1 MVNVRAAACAV
12 LLTMTAPSPSLAQS
26 APHVLHD
33 SDQADAERWF
43 AVHRSYVDR
52 ANTGDVRLLF
62 LGDSLT
68 YGWLVDGLATWKSA
82 FVPLGAQDFGI
93 GGDRT
98 DDVLWRIHHGELDR
112 IAPRLVVL
120 SIGTNDLGIRRSV
133 DETVAGIVACVRAI
147 RAKLPKTSTLVIG
160 IFPRGTGGPST
171 PIRRSVTGVNA
182 RVAKLDDGRHV
193 RYLDS
198 GVVFLAPDGSLKPAL
213 FRPDRRHL
221 SSAGY
226 RAWSES
232 LRPKID
238 ALLR

>member
-1 MVNVRAAACAV
+1 
-12 LLTMTAPSPSLAQS
+12 MTAPSPSFAQS

-43 AVHRSYVDR
+43 ALHRSYVDR
-52 ANTGDVRLLF
+52 ANAGDVRLLF

-120 SIGTNDLGIRRSV
+120 SIGTNDLGIGRSV

-171 PIRRSVTGVNA
+171 PIRRSVSGVNA
-182 RVAKLDDGRHV
+182 RVAKLDDGRRV
-193 RYLDS
+193 RYVDS
-198 GVVFLAPDGSLKPAL
+198 GVVFLAPNGSLKAAL

-232 LRPKID
+232 LRPKIA

>member
-1 MVNVRAAACAV
+1 
-12 LLTMTAPSPSLAQS
+12 MTAPSPSLAQS

-68 YGWLVDGLATWKSA
+68 YGWLVYGLATWKSA

-133 DETVAGIVACVRAI
+133 DETVAGIVACVRAT
-147 RAKLPKTSTLVIG
+147 RAKLPKTSTLGIG
-160 IFPRGTGGPST
+160 SVPPGRGGPAT

-182 RVAKLDDGRHV
+182 RVAKLDAGRHV

-213 FRPDRRHL
+213 FRPARRHL

-226 RAWSES
+226 RAWSGG
-232 LRPKID
+232 LRPKV
-238 ALLR
+238 APP